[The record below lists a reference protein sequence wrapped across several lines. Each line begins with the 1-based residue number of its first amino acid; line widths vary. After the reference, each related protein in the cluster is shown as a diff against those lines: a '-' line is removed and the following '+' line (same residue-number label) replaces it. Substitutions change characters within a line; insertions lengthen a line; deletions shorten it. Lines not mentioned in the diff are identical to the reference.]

1 MSPATAIAVTPASVI
16 SSVAIG
22 SDAPDEYRQTVR
34 SDPLIH
40 SIIVAFSTK
49 HGCPWL
55 HEPHGNG
62 GMRVMKEV
70 EPFFYSKRSD
80 SYKPTAGILVVDLA
94 CSHAVSATV
103 RTKFYDPEGHQPLVP
118 KHIYFG

>member
-1 MSPATAIAVTPASVI
+1 MRIIISAIVI
-16 SSVAIG
+16 LSLIASVAIG
-22 SDAPDEYRQTVR
+22 SEAPDEYRQTVR

-40 SIIVAFSTK
+40 SIIVALSAK

-62 GMRVMKEV
+62 GMQVMKEV
-70 EPFFYSKRSD
+70 EPFFYSKRND
-80 SYKPTAGILVVDLA
+80 SFKPTAGILEVDLA
-94 CSHAVSATV
+94 CSHAVTATV
-103 RTKFYDPEGHQPLVP
+103 HTKFYDAEGCQPLVP